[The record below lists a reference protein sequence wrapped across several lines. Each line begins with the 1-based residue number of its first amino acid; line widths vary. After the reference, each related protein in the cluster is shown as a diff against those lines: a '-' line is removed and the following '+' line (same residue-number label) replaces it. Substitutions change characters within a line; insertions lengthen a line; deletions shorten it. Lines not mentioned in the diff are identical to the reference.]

1 MVSQESLLE
10 IEIRRKWKLIKV
22 NDDNKHRKGA
32 SENFTT
38 TLTRA
43 AMGPVGPD
51 LIENTN
57 VTTETSQGS
66 FYELFLTSVWISGD
80 ETQIQDG
87 ADSVTSM
94 AEPPQRNSAPR
105 ILLKLSRAVKVYFMT
120 RK

>member
-10 IEIRRKWKLIKV
+10 IGIRRKWKLIKV
-22 NDDNKHRKGA
+22 NDDKKHRKGA

-66 FYELFLTSVWISGD
+66 FYELNLTSVWKLF
-80 ETQIQDG
+80 Q
-87 ADSVTSM
+87 VTKPKFKM
-94 AEPPQRNSAPR
+94 A
-105 ILLKLSRAVKVYFMT
+105 LTL
-120 RK
+120 